1 VRPLGERVDSQHH
14 AGATPKGGPANNKTT
29 GSALRDENVA
39 SAPAGARPGPAPSRG
54 VPAFPVARFAA
65 PLLAVMVL
73 AALAWGIGLFALAG
87 EGDSAPRDVLVLD
100 MPLDRPLAQVLVNAP
115 GVIAADMAGLADPA
129 RDARALV
136 DRNGRILGW
145 LTQNAAPA
153 GSRPGSPLALI
164 LGFVGVG
171 LCGFAVLSV
180 RQLRRARNEFAET
193 MRQANAAA
201 GVDAVTGLPNR
212 PSMLAGLDAALAAR
226 AADTVVMFALIDLD
240 NFKDVNDAHGHHGGD
255 QLLAAVGQRIRAMLP
270 EATTGRFGGDEFAVI
285 LSSQDMDGAT
295 RAVKAAVDALAR
307 PFWMNG
313 QVVQLEATVGIAHA
327 PADGSCGDEL
337 VRRAGLAR
345 RGTRKRVGERIRT
358 FVPVMETAIE
368 DRRFLKQAL
377 RRALG
382 DGALDVHYQPI
393 VNADGMR
400 ICGVEALLRWDHP
413 TRGLVPPNVF
423 VPIAEQTGMMEALG
437 EFVLRKAL
445 TDAMRWPNLYV
456 SINVSPV
463 EIRSRGFV
471 DLITG
476 VMQEV
481 DIAPSRVVI
490 EVTEGVLIDEPDEA
504 QKRLD
509 QLHALGVR
517 LALDDFG
524 VGYSSLSY
532 LQRFPFDK
540 LKIDKGFV
548 APLGRSANGGVIIQ
562 SIVGLGSAL
571 GLTVLAEGVETEE
584 QRVLLRLAGC
594 HEMQGFLFAKPAQ
607 REVIDELVAKVEA
620 RGLLGG
626 TRVRVSKAIV
636 G

>member
-1 VRPLGERVDSQHH
+1 MWPLGERVDSKQY
-14 AGATPKGGPANNKTT
+14 AGAMPKGWPANNKKQP
-29 GSALRDENVA
+29 GSGLRDEDNGP
-39 SAPAGARPGPAPSRG
+39 SPGPGPAALAGPPSF
-54 VPAFPVARFAA
+54 PAARLAA
-65 PLLAVMVL
+65 PLIAVMALAV
-73 AALAWGIGLFALAG
+73 LAWAIGLFALAA
-87 EGDSAPRDVLVLD
+87 EGDGARRDVLVLD
-100 MPLDRPLAQVLVNAP
+100 TPLDRTMVQVLGNAP
-115 GVIAADMAGLADPA
+115 GVIGADMQAGLADPT
-129 RDARALV
+129 RNARALV
-136 DRNGRILGW
+136 DRNGRILGF
-145 LTQNAAPA
+145 LARDAAPSMA
-153 GSRPGSPLALI
+153 RPTSPLALV

-171 LCGFAVLSV
+171 LCGFAFLSV
-180 RQLRRARNEFAET
+180 RQLRRARQEFAET
-193 MRQANAAA
+193 VRRANAFA
-201 GVDAVTGLPNR
+201 GADVVTGLPNR
-212 PSMLAGLDAALAAR
+212 PCTLDHLDAALAGR
-226 AADTVVMFALIDLD
+226 ASDTVVMFALIDLD

-255 QLLAAVGQRIRAMLP
+255 QLLAAAGARIKAVLP
-270 EATTGRFGGDEFAVI
+270 EATMGRFGGDEFAVI
-285 LSSQDMDGAT
+285 LVSEDADAAA
-295 RAVKAAVDALAR
+295 RAIKAAVDAVAR

-313 QVVQLEATVGIAHA
+313 QVVQLDATVGIAHA
-327 PADGSCGDEL
+327 PADGTCGNEL

-345 RGTRKRVGERIRT
+345 RSTRKRVGERIRA
-358 FVPVMETAIE
+358 FAPGMETAIE
-368 DRRFLKQAL
+368 DRRFLKQEL

-393 VNADGMR
+393 VNADGTR
-400 ICGVEALLRWDHP
+400 ICGVEALLRWHHP
-413 TRGLVPPNVF
+413 ARGLVPPNVF

-445 TDAMRWPNLYV
+445 TDAMRWPNLYIA
-456 SINVSPV
+456 INVSPV

-476 VMQEV
+476 VMKEV

-504 QKRLD
+504 QRRLD
-509 QLHALGVR
+509 RLHALGVR

-548 APLGRSANGGVIIQ
+548 DPLGRSANGGVIIQ
-562 SIVGLGSAL
+562 SIVGLGAAL

-594 HEMQGFLFAKPAQ
+594 NEMQGFLFARPAA

-620 RGLLGG
+620 CGLLRGAA
-626 TRVRVSKAIV
+626 VRAKTGA

>member
-1 VRPLGERVDSQHH
+1 
-14 AGATPKGGPANNKTT
+14 
-29 GSALRDENVA
+29 
-39 SAPAGARPGPAPSRG
+39 
-54 VPAFPVARFAA
+54 
-65 PLLAVMVL
+65 
-73 AALAWGIGLFALAG
+73 
-87 EGDSAPRDVLVLD
+87 
-100 MPLDRPLAQVLVNAP
+100 
-115 GVIAADMAGLADPA
+115 
-129 RDARALV
+129 
-136 DRNGRILGW
+136 
-145 LTQNAAPA
+145 
-153 GSRPGSPLALI
+153 
-164 LGFVGVG
+164 
-171 LCGFAVLSV
+171 
-180 RQLRRARNEFAET
+180 
-193 MRQANAAA
+193 
-201 GVDAVTGLPNR
+201 
-212 PSMLAGLDAALAAR
+212 ML
-226 AADTVVMFALIDLD
+226 ALIDLD
-240 NFKDVNDAHGHHGGD
+240 NFKDVNDAHGDQGGD
-255 QLLAAVGQRIRAMLP
+255 QLLAAAGARIKAVLP

-285 LSSQDMDGAT
+285 LVSEDAN
-295 RAVKAAVDALAR
+295 VAARVIKSALDSLAR

-313 QVVQLEATVGIAHA
+313 QVVQLDATVGIAHA
-327 PADGSCGDEL
+327 PAHGTTRDEL
-337 VRRAGLAR
+337 VRRASLAR
-345 RGTRKRVGERIRT
+345 RGTRKRGGERIRAFT
-358 FVPVMETAIE
+358 PAMETAIE
-368 DRRFLKQAL
+368 DRRFIKQEL

-382 DGALDVHYQPI
+382 DGALDLHYQPI
-393 VNADGMR
+393 VNADGTR

-413 TRGLVPPNVF
+413 VRGLVPPNVF

-476 VMQEV
+476 VMKEV
-481 DIAPSRVVI
+481 DIAPARVVI

-594 HEMQGFLFAKPAQ
+594 NEMQGFLFAKPAQ

-620 RGLLGG
+620 RGLLRGAAL
-626 TRVRVSKAIV
+626 RVSNV